1 MRLIV
6 AVPNRS
12 RVQGGRQM
20 RVLVAGASGV
30 VGRQL
35 IPQLTT
41 AGYEVAGLARSA
53 RSVEGVEMMAVDA
66 LDRAAVAA
74 AVERA
79 APDAIVHLL
88 TAIPAQIDPKRI
100 DHDFAMTNRLRTE
113 GTAHL
118 LEAARAAGVQRI
130 IAQGLGY
137 AYDPHGSGPADE
149 STPLWRDPPRSFAPV
164 LAALRD
170 MEAAIHDV
178 RGTVLRFGHLYG
190 PGSSYAAD
198 GSFVRQVRARQV
210 PIVGGGTATFSFT
223 HARDAAAS
231 VIAALETPAPGVY
244 NIVDDDPAPMG
255 EWLPILADRLGAPA
269 PRSVPT
275 FLARAA
281 VGGWGVAFMTQLR
294 GADNSRAKR
303 VLGWQPQVPSWRLG
317 FDLDVNH
324 PAAHESK
331 ETLT

>member
-1 MRLIV
+1 
-6 AVPNRS
+6 
-12 RVQGGRQM
+12 M

-30 VGRQL
+30 IGRQL

-41 AGYEVAGLARSA
+41 AGHEVAGFARSA
-53 RSVEGVEMMAVDA
+53 HIVDGVKLRAVDA
-66 LDRAAVAA
+66 LNRAAVAA

-100 DHDFAMTNRLRTE
+100 DQDFAVTSRLRTE

-118 LEAARAAGVQRI
+118 LDAARAAGVDRV

-137 AYDPHGSGPADE
+137 AYDPNGSGPADE
-149 STPLWRDPPRSFAPV
+149 STPLWRDPPRTFAPV
-164 LAALRD
+164 LTALQQ
-170 MEAAIHDV
+170 MEAALQEIH
-178 RGTVLRFGHLYG
+178 GTVLRFGHLYG

-198 GSFVRQVRARQV
+198 GSFVQQVRARQV

-223 HARDAAAS
+223 HSRDAAAA
-231 VIAALETPAPGVY
+231 VVAALEAPTPGVY
-244 NIVDDDPAPMG
+244 NVVDDDPALMS
-255 EWLPILADRLGAPA
+255 EWLPFLADRLGAPA
-269 PRSVPT
+269 PRNVPT

-317 FDLDVNH
+317 FDLELDQPTH
-324 PAAHESK
+324 GSK
-331 ETLT
+331 ESLT

>member
-1 MRLIV
+1 
-6 AVPNRS
+6 
-12 RVQGGRQM
+12 M

-35 IPQLTT
+35 LPQLTI
-41 AGYEVAGLARSA
+41 AGHEVTGFARSA
-53 RSVEGVEMMAVDA
+53 GTVDGVEMMAVNA

-74 AVERA
+74 AVDRA
-79 APDAIVHLL
+79 APEAIIHLL
-88 TAIPAQIDPKRI
+88 TAIPAQINPKRI
-100 DHDFAMTNRLRTE
+100 DQDFAMTNRLRTE
-113 GTAHL
+113 GTANL
-118 LEAARAAGVQRI
+118 LGAARRAGVDRI

-137 AYDPHGSGPADE
+137 AYDPHGAGPATE
-149 STPLWRDPPRSFAPV
+149 SEPLWRDPPRSFAPV
-164 LAALRD
+164 LAALEQL
-170 MEAAIHDV
+170 EAAVQEV

-223 HARDAAAS
+223 HARDAAAAI
-231 VIAALETPAPGVY
+231 VAALEAPAPGIF
-244 NIVDDDPAPMG
+244 NIVDDDPATMG
-255 EWLPILADRLGAPA
+255 RWLPVLADRLGAPA

-294 GADNSRAKR
+294 GADNARAKD
-303 VLGWQPQVPSWRLG
+303 VLGWQPEVPSWRLG
-317 FDLDVNH
+317 FDLELDPLTVH
-324 PAAHESK
+324 GSK

>member
-1 MRLIV
+1 
-6 AVPNRS
+6 
-12 RVQGGRQM
+12 M

-30 VGRQL
+30 VGRQVL
-35 IPQLTT
+35 PQLTI
-41 AGYEVAGLARSA
+41 AGHEVTGFARS
-53 RSVEGVEMMAVDA
+53 SGTVNGIETMAVDA

-79 APDAIVHLL
+79 APEAIIHLL
-88 TAIPAQIDPKRI
+88 TAIPPQIDPKRI
-100 DHDFAMTNRLRTE
+100 DQDFAITNRLRTE

-118 LEAARAAGVQRI
+118 LDAARAAGVPRI

-137 AYDPHGSGPADE
+137 AYDPDGAGLADE
-149 STPLWRDPPRSFAPV
+149 SAPLWRDPPRTFAPV
-164 LAALRD
+164 LAALQE
-170 MEAAIHDV
+170 MEAAVQGAH
-178 RGTVLRFGHLYG
+178 GTVLRFGHLYG

-223 HARDAAAS
+223 HSRDAAAAI
-231 VIAALETPAPGVY
+231 VAALEAPAPGVF

-255 EWLPILADRLGAPA
+255 EWLPVLADRLGAPA

-281 VGGWGVAFMTQLR
+281 VGAWGVAFMTQLR
-294 GADNSRAKR
+294 GADNTRAKQ
-303 VLGWQPQVPSWRLG
+303 VLGWRPEVPSWRLG
-317 FDLDVNH
+317 FDLELDPLTVH
-324 PAAHESK
+324 GSK
-331 ETLT
+331 EALT